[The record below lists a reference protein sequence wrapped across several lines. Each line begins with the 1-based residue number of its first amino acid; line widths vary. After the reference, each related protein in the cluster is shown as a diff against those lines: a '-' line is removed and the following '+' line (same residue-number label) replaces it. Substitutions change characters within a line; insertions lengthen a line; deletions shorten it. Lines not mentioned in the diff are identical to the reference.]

1 VNTTSANRINKY
13 LKDTSGTVQLGGESD
28 GCYIAPTVITDVKA
42 DDATMQD
49 EIFGPVLSIV
59 PIDNLDQ
66 AIEFI
71 NSR

>member
-1 VNTTSANRINKY
+1 VNAASANRINGY
-13 LKDTSGTVQLGGESD
+13 LKDTCGTVQLGGGSD
-28 GCYIAPTVITDVKA
+28 SRYIAPTIITNVKA